1 MGVLACRSLC
11 RRFVHRLLAVLFCFC
26 SRLVGA
32 VVLFDGW
39 QGAKVDVETAL
50 EVVEMYIN
58 TRGVGLA
65 EAFENKCR
73 EEHGL
78 PPNRR

>member
-1 MGVLACRSLC
+1 M
-11 RRFVHRLLAVLFCFC
+11 
-26 SRLVGA
+26 
-32 VVLFDGW
+32 
-39 QGAKVDVETAL
+39 ETAL

-65 EAFENKCR
+65 EAFEEKCR

-78 PPNRR
+78 PPNRRWEPIGTVCPSAFGPKLSADAARSANWSTFFFFFFQVP